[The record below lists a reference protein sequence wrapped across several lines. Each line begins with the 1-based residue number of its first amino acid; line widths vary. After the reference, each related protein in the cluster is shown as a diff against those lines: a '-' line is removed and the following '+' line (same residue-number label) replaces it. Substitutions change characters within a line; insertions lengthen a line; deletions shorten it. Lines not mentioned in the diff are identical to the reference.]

1 MVKRFCS
8 TCHHFQVRDFEIKQG
23 YCHWLDTYQGM
34 ATEVPAWVLRNDPY
48 PVYPRE
54 GGNCPQWQEA
64 LP

>member
-1 MVKRFCS
+1 MIGR
-8 TCHHFQVRDFEIKQG
+8 
-23 YCHWLDTYQGM
+23 CHWFDTYQGM

-64 LP
+64 AP